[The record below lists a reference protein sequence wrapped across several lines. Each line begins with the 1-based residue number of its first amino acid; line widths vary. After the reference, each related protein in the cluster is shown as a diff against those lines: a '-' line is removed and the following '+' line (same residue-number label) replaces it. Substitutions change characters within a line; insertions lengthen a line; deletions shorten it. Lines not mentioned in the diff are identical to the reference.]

1 MAGRMEPAALC
12 ITSIAR
18 KQFAML
24 PPASILRIRARR
36 CRGNLLKFIALDL
49 TLHRKARPLGII
61 HPFLPST
68 PLPPR
73 PAACRSTR

>member
-24 PPASILRIRARR
+24 PPASILCIRPGAVES
-36 CRGNLLKFIALDL
+36 NLDKFIALDMSEGVRLDL
-49 TLHRKARPLGII
+49 TPK
-61 HPFLPST
+61 S
-68 PLPPR
+68 
-73 PAACRSTR
+73 